1 MLHRR
6 RRGRASTALAY
17 ALWLLAAP
25 AFGAAGDDDS
35 DAAGSTPAAAEG
47 EPVAGVE
54 PTSAPESEPESA
66 PEPEPES
73 APLIADELDLAE
85 RQIEAGEAAAARDW
99 LTRHITVLSDG
110 THRYDAVLIR
120 PVTLLGDAYMQLG
133 QPAQALDQYQLATHL
148 ERVNSG
154 LHSPE
159 QVAIVYREAAAYKA
173 LGALEDANDREEY
186 AFRIVT
192 EDAQANDPALIPA
205 IHRLA
210 DWYLE
215 TDNPYPARALYQQA
229 VGIHAA
235 RSELESEVAVPSLRG
250 LAATFRVERFPSDY
264 QRREAP
270 DAEPGFAPAMPTAM
284 SAGGFPAGEQ
294 ALQQV
299 VRIRQPAAES
309 EPQPY
314 FEAILELAD
323 WYSLFEKPARAN
335 ALYAHAFEVL
345 GKIPNADAAA
355 FFADPRMLYL
365 PDPGQSRDRAVRGKG
380 EVLEGHVE
388 VGYAVTE
395 GGFPR
400 NLVTIS
406 SEPEGLMDMR
416 VRRSL
421 RASRFRPALVDG
433 VPVATANRIYRHTF
447 TYEEAPPEEA
457 PPEEASD
464 DRKTKTGTGRS
475 TKRDDDSTDNQSG
488 EDPPGDQDDQS
499 DA

>member
-1 MLHRR
+1 MLNRR
-6 RRGRASTALAY
+6 RRGRASTALAF
-17 ALWLLAAP
+17 ALCLPAAQ
-25 AFGAAGDDDS
+25 AFAAE
-35 DAAGSTPAAAEG
+35 AILAAEG
-47 EPVAGVE
+47 AAPTPTVDELAPVAETE
-54 PTSAPESEPESA
+54 PSPAL
-66 PEPEPES
+66 
-73 APLIADELDLAE
+73 APLVADELDLAE

-99 LTRHITVLSDG
+99 LTRHIALLSDG

-133 QPAQALDQYQLATHL
+133 KPALALDQYQLATHL

-154 LHSPE
+154 LHAPE

-173 LGALEDANDREEY
+173 LGALDDANDREEY

-192 EDAQANDPALIPA
+192 DGARKDDPALIPA
-205 IHRLA
+205 MHRLA

-235 RSELESEVAVPSLRG
+235 RDELDSEVAVPSLRG
-250 LAATFRVERFPSDY
+250 LAATFRVERFPRDY

-270 DAEPGFAPAMPTAM
+270 DAELGFAPAMPTAL

-314 FEAILELAD
+314 FEAVLELAD
-323 WYSLFEKPARAN
+323 WYTLFEKPARAN

-345 GKIPNADAAA
+345 GKVPNADAAV
-355 FFADPRMLYL
+355 FFADPRTLYL

-388 VGYAVTE
+388 VGYAVSE

-400 NLVTIS
+400 DLITIS
-406 SEPEGLMDMR
+406 SEPDGLMDMR

-421 RASRFRPALVDG
+421 RAARFRPALVDG

-447 TYEEAPPEEA
+447 SYEEPPAKEPA
-457 PPEEASD
+457 D
-464 DRKTKTGTGRS
+464 DEKAKTSNSRSKTRGEGS
-475 TKRDDDSTDNQSG
+475 SGKKSG
-488 EDPPGDQDDQS
+488 EDPPGAQDEPA